1 MVSFDDMV
9 SFDNNESLAGT
20 VDRLDLLEERTGA
33 ISRTGKRLKR
43 FLSELQELEQE
54 LDRMEFTLQ
63 IPGLSHD
70 IQQNIELEMDLSVD
84 AYNHLREAA
93 SDAYQ
98 QLVYQRES
106 CGFRGHEVLERCYPI
121 PDLLLPGDMIDL
133 MEQ

>member
-1 MVSFDDMV
+1 MVSIEDTTQPADTLT
-9 SFDNNESLAGT
+9 S
-20 VDRLDLLEERTGA
+20 LDLLEERTMA

-43 FLSELQELEQE
+43 LLYELKELERE
-54 LDRMEFTLQ
+54 LDRIELTLQ
-63 IPGLSHD
+63 LPGLPHGMR
-70 IQQNIELEMDLSVD
+70 QNIELEMDLTVD

-93 SDAYQ
+93 TDAYQ

-106 CGFRGHEVLERCYPI
+106 CGFRAHEVLQRCYPI